1 MNKLNTMTI
10 IIITGV
16 LEGVQSP
23 PPASIGHTRVSTV
36 RLFAHVSRHTQLS
49 GAAPPDGP
57 GAAGGARPMKRQP
70 GVFVTS
76 DVSHPERR
84 PVDATG
90 HP

>member
-36 RLFAHVSRHTQLS
+36 RLFAHVTLRGS
-49 GAAPPDGP
+49 PPGWP
-57 GAAGGARPMKRQP
+57 GGGRGRQANETPAGR
-70 GVFVTS
+70 VC
-76 DVSHPERR
+76 DV
-84 PVDATG
+84 
-90 HP
+90 